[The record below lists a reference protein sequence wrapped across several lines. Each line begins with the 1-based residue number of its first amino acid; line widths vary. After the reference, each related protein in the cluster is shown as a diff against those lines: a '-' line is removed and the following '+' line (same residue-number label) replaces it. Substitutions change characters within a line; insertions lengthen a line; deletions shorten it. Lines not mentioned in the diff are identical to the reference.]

1 MDLVKTIKQ
10 SKLLGFKY
18 YMSASEWVRERLVKF
33 ISQKMLL
40 DILYTRIFIY
50 LIFFTFFAVGK
61 LMEINAETKL
71 AASSKW
77 QSSLS
82 III

>member
-1 MDLVKTIKQ
+1 MDLLKIMKQ

-18 YMSASEWVRERLVKF
+18 YMSVSEWVRERIVKF
-33 ISQKMLL
+33 ISQKILL
-40 DILYTRIFIY
+40 DISYTR
-50 LIFFTFFAVGK
+50 FFFFFAVGK
-61 LMEINAETKL
+61 LMEINPEIKL
-71 AASSKW
+71 AAACSRW

>member
-1 MDLVKTIKQ
+1 MDLLKIMKQ

-18 YMSASEWVRERLVKF
+18 YMSVSEWVRERIVKF
-33 ISQKMLL
+33 ISQKILL
-40 DILYTRIFIY
+40 DILYTR
-50 LIFFTFFAVGK
+50 FFFFFFFAVGK
-61 LMEINAETKL
+61 LMEINAEIKL
-71 AASSKW
+71 AACSKW